1 MSDLRSHVPHLRTWL
16 RCPRRLPGKP
26 MDLLGS
32 FAVTTQPVGFERMPH
47 SVCSDH
53 GDPPDVRVHARH
65 SKATFVF
72 ESDEASI
79 APASAPRVLDQPDA
93 GALGHVPF
101 PLAAPVE
108 AAIGVNDEIEVELID
123 GLDRAIVG
131 AEVLAAALDGLVIV
145 KVEGL
150 RFPAHPA
157 VVVWDALRTLILRPG
172 DPFADQALLPDGV
185 AWLVAYDHDGMVPVG
200 RTIIG

>member
-1 MSDLRSHVPHLRTWL
+1 M
-16 RCPRRLPGKP
+16 LP
-26 MDLLGS
+26 
-32 FAVTTQPVGFERMPH
+32 

-65 SKATFVF
+65 SKAIFVF
-72 ESDEASI
+72 ESDEACI

-108 AAIGVNDEIEVELID
+108 AAIGVNNEIGVERIE

-131 AEVLAAALDGLVIV
+131 AEVRAVSLDVLVIV

-157 VVVWDALRTLILRPG
+157 VVVWDAYIVLLRRG
-172 DPFADQALLPDGV
+172 HPFAYQSLLPYGR
-185 AWLVAYDHDGMVPVG
+185 AWLVAYDHDGMVSVG
-200 RTIIG
+200 RATIG